1 MVKKQKVKERT
12 TDYKLPPL
20 GTLFVETERGA
31 DPTLP
36 IINGCDGAGRKRL
49 MMIVLARDWKKSK
62 KQLCALTLGL
72 QARDPTL

>member
-1 MVKKQKVKERT
+1 LHLLNSQEIDALEANK
-12 TDYKLPPL
+12 
-20 GTLFVETERGA
+20 RGHN
-31 DPTLP
+31 LS
-36 IINGCDGAGRKRL
+36 IGAMALGRKRL

>member
-1 MVKKQKVKERT
+1 
-12 TDYKLPPL
+12 
-20 GTLFVETERGA
+20 
-31 DPTLP
+31 
-36 IINGCDGAGRKRL
+36 